1 MSGWIKLHRALKD
14 WEYYEDHNATRLL
27 IHLLVSVNYEDKK
40 WKDTTI
46 KAGTLVTS
54 WQNLAHE
61 TGLTLK
67 QIRLAMTKLERAGE
81 TVRNVAG
88 KGAGKWQ
95 AVTLV
100 KWDKLQGSDDEGG
113 QIKGQEKG
121 RTREG
126 KRTPTKE
133 VKNKEIKKEEIN
145 TNPTNVELVL
155 HTKFD
160 FSGFNDFSLASDLWK
175 TWIDYKSAQHRDKFK
190 TPQSE
195 QMAINALQ
203 KLCRGDTAI
212 AKQIIEQSMANL
224 YKGLFP
230 LKQQQSN
237 NNQISTQN
245 GTLQERKYAH
255 IHKAIRNLERLGS
268 LSAEQVEVAQRYLA
282 VATGQINS
290 TEFISKLVKYDSRN
304 SKSDFGDI
312 GDSLRLGE

>member
-1 MSGWIKLHRALKD
+1 
-14 WEYYEDHNATRLL
+14 
-27 IHLLVSVNYEDKK
+27 
-40 WKDTTI
+40 
-46 KAGTLVTS
+46 
-54 WQNLAHE
+54 
-61 TGLTLK
+61 
-67 QIRLAMTKLERAGE
+67 
-81 TVRNVAG
+81 
-88 KGAGKWQ
+88 
-95 AVTLV
+95 
-100 KWDKLQGSDDEGG
+100 
-113 QIKGQEKG
+113 
-121 RTREG
+121 
-126 KRTPTKE
+126 
-133 VKNKEIKKEEIN
+133 
-145 TNPTNVELVL
+145 
-155 HTKFD
+155 
-160 FSGFNDFSLASDLWK
+160 
-175 TWIDYKSAQHRDKFK
+175 
-190 TPQSE
+190 
-195 QMAINALQ
+195 MAINALQ

>member
-1 MSGWIKLHRALKD
+1 MSGWIKLHRNLKE

-100 KWDKLQGSDDEGG
+100 KWDKLQGLDDEGG

-203 KLCRGDTAI
+203 KLCRGDTDI

-255 IHKAIRNLERLGS
+255 VHKAIRNLERLGS
-268 LSAEQVEVAQRYLA
+268 LNPEQVELAKRYLEQ
-282 VATGQINS
+282 ATGPINP
-290 TEFISKLVKYDSRN
+290 TEFIGKLVKYDSRG
-304 SKSDFGDI
+304 SEPDFGDN
-312 GDSLRLGE
+312 GNSLRIGT

>member
-100 KWDKLQGSDDEGG
+100 KWDKLQGSDDEVG

-203 KLCRGDTAI
+203 KICRGDTAI

-290 TEFISKLVKYDSRN
+290 TEFISKLVKYDSGN